1 MAGRAKLE
9 APRVEQN
16 TANGW
21 HPVQAQQSRDASRL
35 RCGLGRVRALQGAVS
50 DKKKQGASSAGALPR
65 LAPAAP
71 VKKHAGGLAG
81 NI

>member
-35 RCGLGRVRALQGAVS
+35 RCGLGRVRDGRGRA
-50 DKKKQGASSAGALPR
+50 
-65 LAPAAP
+65 LAPPRPRFRPLQVPPAA
-71 VKKHAGGLAG
+71 
-81 NI
+81 